1 MVQTSGGP
9 ADDSRMAQEKS
20 PPIFSTLEDD
30 PSHSD
35 AIDRFVIGLAENVDQ
50 IQDAE
55 LDADLGRLGQLAT
68 RLGERADNLGY
79 HPLAEIATILA
90 NACRDNKLEDAQA
103 ATIMLTDVAGCIR
116 RGHRGSV

>member
-1 MVQTSGGP
+1 MV
-9 ADDSRMAQEKS
+9 QEKS
-20 PPIFSTLEDD
+20 PPIYSTLEDD

-55 LDADLGRLGQLAT
+55 LDADLRRLGELAT
-68 RLGERADNLGY
+68 RLGARADKLGY
-79 HPLAEIATILA
+79 RPMAEIATILA
-90 NACRDNKLEDAQA
+90 NACRDKKMEDAQA
-103 ATIMLTDVAGCIR
+103 ATVILTDISGCIR